1 MDEYLSK
8 PINPKQLF
16 ALIESLTG
24 RPSTTPDGV
33 MPPPAE
39 AA

>member
-24 RPSTTPDGV
+24 VAASTELD
-33 MPPPAE
+33 